1 MLRSRTRRCSGE
13 RLENSDKQFDNR
25 FDFLLPQA
33 EQKLTAVI
41 VLTKTKK
48 VNIENILEW
57 CGENMEE
64 TETPTTF
71 KIVSQ
76 IDRDN
81 FGHVDK
87 IKLKALFPDE
97 AILCFHD
104 SKL

>member
-1 MLRSRTRRCSGE
+1 
-13 RLENSDKQFDNR
+13 
-25 FDFLLPQA
+25 
-33 EQKLTAVI
+33 
-41 VLTKTKK
+41 
-48 VNIENILEW
+48 
-57 CGENMEE
+57 MED

-71 KIVSQ
+71 KIVTK